1 MRKMKVKWGKNIQ
14 KYEKDREEV
23 LLFDIHCYV

>member
-14 KYEKDREEV
+14 KYEKDREVV
-23 LLFDIHCYV
+23 LL